1 MSPSQ
6 VRPEPSPRSAHGSW
20 TTHVH
25 PHDAL
30 ADPLPLVILDTSSR
44 PVVCSGLAFHEHIQP
59 ILTARASWSGS
70 AWSRP
75 TKFHDGSSAG
85 DTFHLDLDGTVI
97 TDRYIEV
104 DRVLAAKAAVVGAA
118 ALVAG
123 EAAAF
128 LSFFAGGMTLRHDI
142 TAPALSQPGVLRAIV
157 LTGASLSLAGL
168 FGLGLGA
175 IIRHT
180 AAAIT
185 VVVGIV
191 FVSGTFIGQSDF
203 AIRPY
208 LPLYIVSHSLGATGP
223 ACLPGMA
230 SCWLS
235 PWSGLGLLAGY
246 AAMAM
251 LLGGLILARRDA

>member
-1 MSPSQ
+1 
-6 VRPEPSPRSAHGSW
+6 V
-20 TTHVH
+20 
-25 PHDAL
+25 
-30 ADPLPLVILDTSSR
+30 
-44 PVVCSGLAFHEHIQP
+44 
-59 ILTARASWSGS
+59 
-70 AWSRP
+70 
-75 TKFHDGSSAG
+75 
-85 DTFHLDLDGTVI
+85 
-97 TDRYIEV
+97 
-104 DRVLAAKAAVVGAA
+104 
-118 ALVAG
+118 
-123 EAAAF
+123 
-128 LSFFAGGMTLRHDI
+128 
-142 TAPALSQPGVLRAIV
+142 
-157 LTGASLSLAGL
+157 

-191 FVSGTFIGQSDF
+191 FVGGTFIGQSDF

-246 AAMAM
+246 AAIAM